1 MRCILYNSTHCS
13 NDVEPRARMLRP
25 PHSIML
31 TQFIPAAQSQEIHPM
46 KEQGCERQRTSVG
59 VKRLNWLQLS
69 DQAESQP
76 LSGLIAPVPDGL
88 AGRAC
93 EVVAGSGRSDCE
105 VAGDLEHHHQRQ

>member
-1 MRCILYNSTHCS
+1 MGCVLYRSTHCS
-13 NDVEPRARMLRP
+13 SGVEPRTGMLRP

-46 KEQGCERQRTSVG
+46 KEQGCERQRTSVS

-69 DQAESQP
+69 DQSQSQP

-93 EVVAGSGRSDCE
+93 ELVAGSGRSDCE
-105 VAGDLEHHHQRQ
+105 VAGNLECQHQRQ

>member
-1 MRCILYNSTHCS
+1 
-13 NDVEPRARMLRP
+13 MLRR

-31 TQFIPAAQSQEIHPM
+31 TQLISTPQCQQIHPM

-93 EVVAGSGRSDCE
+93 ELVAGSGRSDCE
-105 VAGDLEHHHQRQ
+105 VAGNLECQHQRQ